1 MHVAFFSDQHPAT
14 LGGLQVS
21 PGLQRKY
28 LEASGHLV
36 TVCAPDSKRRPSPQ
50 YARPHDVLLR
60 SRQMGDHSFRLA
72 GPLTDRE
79 TDTGFAEL
87 PPVDVVHIQADVW
100 GAWNGYR
107 FAQRHGPPVV
117 HTMHTNIAVGL
128 PSLIPMARTAFHLI
142 YAAQRRYMHTRV
154 RNMAG
159 YVQAFADAADAVI
172 VPTDHFAESLR
183 AYGVSRDLHV
193 IPTGV
198 DDPQIDRV
206 QSEDH
211 EPNVRPI
218 LVWPGRISEEKR
230 LDDVLHALARS
241 RIDAELHVYG
251 SGPDLE
257 RCEEL
262 SGHLGMASLVRFH
275 GAVSHDVMIR
285 AMRHADAVV
294 QSSLGFETQG
304 LTVYEAISVGTPV
317 LVRDH
322 AIAREIP
329 ENWRLTVTN
338 DSLDA
343 LTAALRDLPATLA
356 TGRLSNPGPAP
367 TRFRQSALTSQI
379 VGVYESALA
388 SDSGSRRRALT
399 S

>member
-21 PGLQRKY
+21 LGLQRKY

-218 LVWPGRISEEKR
+218 LVWP
-230 LDDVLHALARS
+230 
-241 RIDAELHVYG
+241 
-251 SGPDLE
+251 DLE

-329 ENWRLTVTN
+329 ENWRLTVAN

-343 LTAALRDLPATLA
+343 LTAALRDLPAMLA